1 MSSWKSPKGTNA
13 TLVQHLTESLSDDFD
28 FNAALKELDKS
39 ETHLVVRVEFRRWGK
54 PVTIVQG
61 LPKTGRSLDEV
72 AHRLK
77 ARLATCVTAYEG
89 VSMLQ
94 GDHRSRMKEE
104 VVRLG
109 FAEDHI
115 EIY

>member
-1 MSSWKSPKGTNA
+1 MS
-13 TLVQHLTESLSDDFD
+13 EDFD

-39 ETHLVVRVEFRRWGK
+39 ETHLIVRVEFRRWGK

-61 LPKTGRSLDEV
+61 LPKTGRSLVEV

-77 ARLATCVTAYEG
+77 ERLATGGTAKEG
-89 VSMLQ
+89 VIMLQ
-94 GDHRSRMKEE
+94 GDHRARIKDEL
-104 VVRLG
+104 VKLG
-109 FAEDHI
+109 FPDDHI

>member
-1 MSSWKSPKGTNA
+1 M
-13 TLVQHLTESLSDDFD
+13 TERLSEDFD

-39 ETHLVVRVEFRRWGK
+39 ETHLVVRVELRRWGK
-54 PVTIVQG
+54 PMTIVQG
-61 LPKTGRSLDEV
+61 LPKTGRSLDEI

-77 ARLATCVTAYEG
+77 GRLATGGTAKEG
-89 VSMLQ
+89 VIMLQ
-94 GDHRSRMKEE
+94 GDHRNRIKDELVKM
-104 VVRLG
+104 G

>member
-1 MSSWKSPKGTNA
+1 MLETS
-13 TLVQHLTESLSDDFD
+13 EILSEDFGID
-28 FNAALKELDKS
+28 AALKELDKS

-61 LPKTGRSLDEV
+61 LPKTGRSLDEI

-77 ARLATCVTAYEG
+77 GRLATGGTAKEG
-89 VSMLQ
+89 VIMLQ
-94 GDHRSRMKEE
+94 GDHRSRIKDELVKM
-104 VVRLG
+104 G
-109 FAEDHI
+109 FQENHI

>member
-1 MSSWKSPKGTNA
+1 MSG
-13 TLVQHLTESLSDDFD
+13 DFGLD
-28 FNAALKELDKS
+28 EALKELDKS
-39 ETHLVVRVEFRRWGK
+39 ETHLTVRVETRRWGK

-61 LPKTGRSLDEV
+61 LPKTGRSIDEV

-77 ARLATCVTAYEG
+77 GRLATGGTAKDG
-89 VSMLQ
+89 VIMLQ
-94 GDHRSRMKEE
+94 GDHRNKIKNEL
-104 VVRLG
+104 VKLG

>member
-1 MSSWKSPKGTNA
+1 
-13 TLVQHLTESLSDDFD
+13 LSGDFGLD
-28 FNAALKELDKS
+28 EALKELDKS
-39 ETHLVVRVEFRRWGK
+39 ETHLTVRVETRRWGK

-61 LPKTGRSLDEV
+61 LPKTGRSIDEV

-77 ARLATCVTAYEG
+77 GRLATGGTAKDG
-89 VSMLQ
+89 VIMLQ
-94 GDHRSRMKEE
+94 GDHRNKIKNEL
-104 VVRLG
+104 VKLG

>member
-1 MSSWKSPKGTNA
+1 M
-13 TLVQHLTESLSDDFD
+13 QHLTESLSDDFD

-77 ARLATCVTAYEG
+77 ARLATGGTAKEG
-89 VSMLQ
+89 VIMLQ
-94 GDHRSRMKEE
+94 GDHRSRMKDEL
-104 VVRLG
+104 VKMG

>member
-1 MSSWKSPKGTNA
+1 M
-13 TLVQHLTESLSDDFD
+13 TESLSEDFD
-28 FNAALKELDKS
+28 FDAALKELDKS

-77 ARLATCVTAYEG
+77 ARLATGGTAKEG
-89 VSMLQ
+89 VIMLQ
-94 GDHRSRMKEE
+94 GDHRSRMKDEL
-104 VVRLG
+104 VKMG

>member
-1 MSSWKSPKGTNA
+1 VN
-13 TLVQHLTESLSDDFD
+13 LSEEFDFD
-28 FNAALKELDKS
+28 QALKELDKS
-39 ETHLVVRVEFRRWGK
+39 ETHLTVRVETRKWGK
-54 PVTIVQG
+54 PVTVIQG

-77 ARLATCVTAYEG
+77 GRLATGGTAKDG
-89 VSMLQ
+89 VIMLQ
-94 GDHRSRMKEE
+94 GDHRNRIKDEL
-104 VVRLG
+104 VKLG

>member
-1 MSSWKSPKGTNA
+1 
-13 TLVQHLTESLSDDFD
+13 LIESLSEDFD

-39 ETHLVVRVEFRRWGK
+39 ETHLVVRVELRRWGK
-54 PVTIVQG
+54 PMTILQG
-61 LPKTGRSLDEV
+61 LPKTGRSLDEI

-77 ARLATCVTAYEG
+77 GRLATGGTAKEG
-89 VSMLQ
+89 VIMLQ
-94 GDHRSRMKEE
+94 GDHRSRIKDELVKM
-104 VVRLG
+104 G

>member
-1 MSSWKSPKGTNA
+1 MS
-13 TLVQHLTESLSDDFD
+13 EDFD

-39 ETHLVVRVEFRRWGK
+39 ETHLVVRVELRRWGK
-54 PVTIVQG
+54 PMTIIQG
-61 LPKTGRSLDEV
+61 LPKTGRSLDEI

-77 ARLATCVTAYEG
+77 GRLATGGTAKEG
-89 VSMLQ
+89 VIMLQ
-94 GDHRSRMKEE
+94 GDHRSRIKDELVKM
-104 VVRLG
+104 G